1 MIKAVIFDC
10 FGVIYQGP
18 HRGLEEKFPQH
29 ALALSDL
36 TSALDYG
43 ILSEDDYIEKVSQ
56 LLEISGE
63 EVRQIVINKYHL
75 NTELVS
81 YIVDEIKNEYK
92 IGMISNIGR
101 GWIQNFFDE
110 HQLHDI
116 FDELVLSGD
125 EGVTKPHPQIYELM
139 GERLEVGVEECVF
152 IDDLPENIAGADA
165 AGMHGIVYGN
175 LRQMKQE
182 LGEIINARIA

>member
-10 FGVIYQGP
+10 FGVLYQGP
-18 HRGLEEKFPQH
+18 HHGLEEKFPQQ

-36 TSALDYG
+36 TSGLDYG
-43 ILSEDDYIEKVSQ
+43 MFSEDDYIEKVSQ
-56 LLEISGE
+56 LLGISGE
-63 EVRQIVINKYHL
+63 EIRQIVIKKYQL
-75 NTELVS
+75 NTGLIT
-81 YIVDEIKNEYK
+81 YIVSELKDKYK

-110 HQLHDI
+110 HQLHDV
-116 FDELVLSGD
+116 FNAVVLSGD

-139 GERLEVGVEECVF
+139 SERLEVGVEECVF

-175 LRQMKQE
+175 LRQIKQE
-182 LGEIINARIA
+182 LGEILDA